1 MRTCHRVNIYEDLIR
16 VDSENALHNVLMIG
30 QNLLDFLLCWKLVA
44 RECVAIIVK
53 HDIVVPTARRQ
64 DEQGRQAN
72 GQRLAKCMIVM
83 WFGLIHVVFGIVE
96 RRRYLLT
103 RHLETFSS

>member
-64 DEQGRQAN
+64 DQQGRQAN
-72 GQRLAKCMIVM
+72 GQYLAKCMIVM
-83 WFGLIHVVFGIVE
+83 WLPVAHVVFGIVE
-96 RRRYLLT
+96 RAKMPLDKA
-103 RHLETFSS
+103 SSRG

>member
-1 MRTCHRVNIYEDLIR
+1 MRACHSVNIYEDLTR

-44 RECVAIIVK
+44 RECVAIIIVK

-64 DEQGRQAN
+64 DEHGRQAN
-72 GQRLAKCMIVM
+72 GQYLAKCMIVM
-83 WFGLIHVVFGIVE
+83 WLPVAHVVFGIVE
-96 RRRYLLT
+96 RAKMPLDKA
-103 RHLETFSS
+103 SSSG

>member
-1 MRTCHRVNIYEDLIR
+1 MRTCHSVNIYEDLTR

-30 QNLLDFLLCWKLVA
+30 QNPLDFLFCWKLVA

-53 HDIVVPTARRQ
+53 YDIVVPTARRQ

-72 GQRLAKCMIVM
+72 G
-83 WFGLIHVVFGIVE
+83 
-96 RRRYLLT
+96 
-103 RHLETFSS
+103 